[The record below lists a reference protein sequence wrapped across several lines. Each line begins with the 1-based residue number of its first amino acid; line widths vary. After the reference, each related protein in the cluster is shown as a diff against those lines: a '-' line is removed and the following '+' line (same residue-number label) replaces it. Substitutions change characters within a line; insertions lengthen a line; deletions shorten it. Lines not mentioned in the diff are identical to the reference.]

1 MDKNIQG
8 GLGLKAAQPSVGKVP
23 TRNSPGFGKSVEK
36 VIDFLM
42 NFIETAGAILLAV
55 MTLIII

>member
-1 MDKNIQG
+1 
-8 GLGLKAAQPSVGKVP
+8 LKAAQPSVGKVP